1 MDLVYNVPVMR
12 NQTITELLRSE
23 SVDIMELWYD
33 WFCRESSLLNKGKL
47 LFQKMKAISKSTKF
61 DNDKCYIF
69 FKNNC
74 PCAGRLF
81 DDFRICDSESED
93 VLYTITP
100 SCGYNCYKDKAVV
113 WGRENDFEEPLVIGT
128 WTEVKKWFL
137 ENN

>member
-1 MDLVYNVPVMR
+1 
-12 NQTITELLRSE
+12 
-23 SVDIMELWYD
+23 
-33 WFCRESSLLNKGKL
+33 
-47 LFQKMKAISKSTKF
+47 MKAISKSTKF

-93 VLYTITP
+93 VLYTIAP
-100 SCGYNCYKDKAVV
+100 SCGFNSYKDKAVV